1 MGKRHPVLARLGD
14 RSPDVN
20 QISVHLLLICP
31 CRSQYPLSA
40 SDGVARRRGSGG
52 GDGGE
57 SRFIAA
63 SPRECH
69 LPTYGT
75 FRWDAA
81 KEEEKEESS
90 SFVPWSGSLA
100 HANRAVASGERLARV
115 LMELGQTHF
124 TA

>member
-1 MGKRHPVLARLGD
+1 MAGETG
-14 RSPDVN
+14 
-20 QISVHLLLICP
+20 
-31 CRSQYPLSA
+31 
-40 SDGVARRRGSGG
+40 RRGG
-52 GDGGE
+52 
-57 SRFIAA
+57 RFIAA

-75 FRWDAA
+75 FRWDTA
-81 KEEEKEESS
+81 KEEKEESS